1 MIDSIGGRQETE
13 FRNPTFFAFLTAEMP
28 ASTRPLVAILACSVA
43 GGLIVPPRAGAQQPS
58 PAIIV
63 PSDNGTAAG
72 PIMPGQSSTAL
83 DNTTPARST
92 IHIKRIRRFYRELLL
107 KEKNI
112 ANAVSNIDQ
121 RQIAAEGA
129 ETGSIQSLLKQT
141 PSVNEYQQNI
151 GQGVPVLTVRGV
163 RNSQLAQT
171 LDGIPLQDLISG
183 GQGGFLANNVGSPV
197 TLGQISGTAIYPGVA
212 PPDRQGFATV
222 GGTIA
227 YTTKVP
233 STARSATVFAGYGSF
248 DTSHAGFE
256 INTGKLGTSEDAP
269 RALLRYNQEYTA
281 GFPDGNSIR
290 SGDMLASV
298 IKPYDDGLSKLTATV
313 IYNRADGYVV
323 TAPVPVPL
331 INANSYSY
339 NFPHSLTYSR
349 QNNKYLDAILG
360 DQTYINPH
368 LIISATLFMLRS
380 SSVFTSYETPSSIGY
395 NPGFPYQATF
405 QVPYFAFGAV
415 GPTALANGASTNPRG
430 YVPGLF
436 TYDPFIF
443 APAGS
448 DPAKALSYSYGEAA
462 ELNQSH
468 TTTIGFTPKAN
479 IFLPDNNITIG
490 ALIAKESSGATD
502 YMYGSVPVPQ
512 QNGYNSYTLG
522 GGIQRTVYSLYAQ
535 DRIDLLDNRLHLLPG
550 ITATGVYTSNI
561 TQQYLQGLPDK
572 LQNFGAVAE
581 PYLGISYDL
590 PYHMVGYA
598 SYGKSARFAPATDY
612 SLGSVGSTTN
622 APHPEIVHLYEAG
635 LRYDT
640 SRLYL
645 NVDTFYQKLTDQF
658 SFFTNYQ
665 TLLSSYANTGASQY
679 HGYEASAR
687 FRVTHDIELFG
698 NAGYVQSTYLNQFFA
713 LDTPFEGQF
722 GYVFKGDPLAGIP
735 NWTGNFGIE
744 YNHGPVSARLSG
756 QYTGSQ
762 FITIEPTPVLPLNPL
777 IAPPNPNSTLDLA
790 TTPYYPSTQANLQ
803 QKLGGYPPIQYFK
816 LPGYLPISVY
826 LSYKMPLHGYGHVQ
840 NLKFSLNIH
849 NLLGIHYYQH
859 YYLAPESL
867 PNGAGG
873 YQVTP
878 TYASGFVGIPRSIFL
893 NVSAKF

>member
-1 MIDSIGGRQETE
+1 MSRL
-13 FRNPTFFAFLTAEMP
+13 RNTRRLRREIAQLTTLA
-28 ASTRPLVAILACSVA
+28 ACSFAANSVVSSRA
-43 GGLIVPPRAGAQQPS
+43 FAQDAPQNAPAPVIVPDS
-58 PAIIV
+58 
-63 PSDNGTAAG
+63 GTAASSAGLAG
-72 PIMPGQSSTAL
+72 PSAATAGSY
-83 DNTTPARST
+83 AVHIET
-92 IHIKRIRRFYRELLL
+92 IKKYYHELLL
-107 KEKNI
+107 KERNI
-112 ANAVSNIDQ
+112 ANAVSEVGK
-121 RQIAAEGA
+121 RQIQAEGV
-129 ETGSIQSLLKQT
+129 ESGSIQSLLKQT
-141 PSVNEYQQNI
+141 PSVNEYQQNV

-183 GQGGFLANNVGSPV
+183 GQGGFLQNNVGSPV
-197 TLGQISGTAIYPGVA
+197 TLGQISGTAVYPGVA

-227 YTTKVP
+227 YTTKLP
-233 STARSATVFAGYGSF
+233 TPDHSAELFGGYGSF
-248 DTSHAGFE
+248 NTSHAGFE
-256 INTGKLGTSEDAP
+256 LNTGRIGTGEDAP

-290 SGDMLASV
+290 SGDMLFSA
-298 IKPYDDGLSKLTATV
+298 IKPYNDGLSSLTATV
-313 IYNRADGYVV
+313 LYNRADGYVV
-323 TAPVPVPL
+323 TAPLPVPL

-349 QNNKYLDAILG
+349 QNNKYLTAILS
-360 DQTYINPH
+360 DQSYINPH
-368 LIISATLFMLRS
+368 LILSGSLFVLRS
-380 SSVFTSYETPSSIGY
+380 SSALTSYETPSSIAY
-395 NPGFPYQATF
+395 NPAFPYQATF

-436 TYDPFIF
+436 TYDPFQF
-443 APAGS
+443 APVGS
-448 DPAKALSYSYGEAA
+448 NPANPLSYTYGEAA
-462 ELNQSH
+462 EVNQGH

-479 IFLPDNNITIG
+479 IFLPDNNITVG
-490 ALIAKESSGATD
+490 ALIAKESSANTN
-502 YMYGSVPVPQ
+502 YMYGSIPMPQ

-535 DRIDLLDNRLHLLPG
+535 DRIDLLRNTLHLLPG
-550 ITATGVYTSNI
+550 ITTTGVYTSNI

-590 PYHMVGYA
+590 PEHLVAYA

-612 SLGSVGSTTN
+612 SLGSAGSTTS

-640 SRLYL
+640 GRLYL
-645 NVDTFYQKLTDQF
+645 NADAFYQKINDQF
-658 SFFTNYQ
+658 SFYTNYQ
-665 TLLSSYANTGASQY
+665 TLFSSYANTGASQY
-679 HGYEASAR
+679 HGYEVSG
-687 FRVTHDIELFG
+687 RVRATRDVEFFG

-735 NWTGNFGIE
+735 NWTGNFGVE
-744 YNHGPVSARLSG
+744 YDHGPLTARVSG
-756 QYTGSQ
+756 QYTGQQ
-762 FITIEPTPVLPLNPL
+762 FITIEPTPVLPASPL
-777 IAPPNPNSTLDLA
+777 IAPPNPNSSFALA

-816 LPGYLPISVY
+816 LPAYLPINIY
-826 LSYKMPLHGYGHVQ
+826 LSYKLPMRGYDHIQ
-840 NLKFSLNIH
+840 YLKFSLNVR
-849 NLLGIHYYQH
+849 NLLNIHYYQH

-867 PNGAGG
+867 PNGSGG
-873 YQVTP
+873 YVNTP
-878 TYASGFVGIPRSIFL
+878 TYASGFVGLPRSIFF
-893 NVSAKF
+893 NVSARF